1 MNDNKLNNI
10 MNNLFDLL
18 ILSVKIGVSYLSDK
32 WVEVKSVYF
41 VVKESSEEVNTKGV
55 VELDGIWNG
64 GTTISKSNQ
73 DLNGESVEYIESPKS
88 PKDLPKVNND
98 IIYDSFHT
106 ASYQRKIIFFVV
118 LLEIV
123 FSSMCHFTRITEG

>member
-1 MNDNKLNNI
+1 MSDNKMNRI

-41 VVKESSEEVNTKGV
+41 VGKESIEEVNTV

-64 GTTISKSNQ
+64 GTTISKSNE
-73 DLNGESVEYIESPKS
+73 DLNGESVEYTESP
-88 PKDLPKVNND
+88 ND
-98 IIYDSFHT
+98 IMDVPSIYDGM
-106 ASYQRKIIFFVV
+106 YDDVR
-118 LLEIV
+118 
-123 FSSMCHFTRITEG
+123 

>member
-1 MNDNKLNNI
+1 MSDNKMNRI

-41 VVKESSEEVNTKGV
+41 VGKESIEEVNTV

-64 GTTISKSNQ
+64 GTTISKSNE
-73 DLNGESVEYIESPKS
+73 DLNGESVEYTESP
-88 PKDLPKVNND
+88 ND
-98 IIYDSFHT
+98 IMNTKGVIYDGM
-106 ASYQRKIIFFVV
+106 YDDVR
-118 LLEIV
+118 
-123 FSSMCHFTRITEG
+123 

>member
-1 MNDNKLNNI
+1 MNDNKMNKI

-41 VVKESSEEVNTKGV
+41 VGKETIEE

-64 GTTISKSNQ
+64 GTTISKSNE
-73 DLNGESVEYIESPKS
+73 DLNGESIESPKS
-88 PKDLPKVNND
+88 PND
-98 IIYDSFHT
+98 IIYDGV
-106 ASYQRKIIFFVV
+106 YDDVR
-118 LLEIV
+118 
-123 FSSMCHFTRITEG
+123 

>member
-1 MNDNKLNNI
+1 MNDNKMNKI

-32 WVEVKSVYF
+32 FIEVKSVYF
-41 VVKESSEEVNTKGV
+41 VGKESIEEVNTKGV

-73 DLNGESVEYIESPKS
+73 DLNGESVEYTESP
-88 PKDLPKVNND
+88 ND
-98 IIYDSFHT
+98 IIYDGV
-106 ASYQRKIIFFVV
+106 YDDVK
-118 LLEIV
+118 
-123 FSSMCHFTRITEG
+123 

>member
-1 MNDNKLNNI
+1 MMNDNKLNNI

-41 VVKESSEEVNTKGV
+41 VGKETIEE

-64 GTTISKSNQ
+64 GTTISKSN
-73 DLNGESVEYIESPKS
+73 EIESPKS
-88 PKDLPKVNND
+88 PND
-98 IIYDSFHT
+98 NSVMNTDGVIYDGV
-106 ASYQRKIIFFVV
+106 YDDIK
-118 LLEIV
+118 
-123 FSSMCHFTRITEG
+123 

>member
-1 MNDNKLNNI
+1 MNDNKMNKI

-64 GTTISKSNQ
+64 GTTISKSN
-73 DLNGESVEYIESPKS
+73 EIESPKS
-88 PKDLPKVNND
+88 PND
-98 IIYDSFHT
+98 NSVMNTKGVIYDGV
-106 ASYQRKIIFFVV
+106 YDDIK
-118 LLEIV
+118 
-123 FSSMCHFTRITEG
+123 